1 MKNTIRFGGAQ
12 IPVTPDIQQNIKTIK
27 KAIDWAA
34 ENKVDYLVTPEAS
47 LSGYYTADD
56 ASIKSVA
63 TAMSTIEKYA
73 AKEKIGL
80 CLGTIWDEIEVD
92 ATVRRNQIRFYSQR
106 GMLCGVTNKKYAI
119 EFDRLIGVKG
129 DNTSTLIPLPTKDKL
144 IPVGGLICI
153 DMYVSAPEEM
163 TPVLKL
169 WVQGAKLIIHSTNA
183 ARNVLTN
190 KNLSAELTDKIANDW
205 HDICLRRASFL
216 TNIPIITVDNCYMA
230 DGTEYHGPTS
240 SESGVLISGEWVT
253 KIPRTGTQYFYYD
266 FNIDDV
272 AIDWQKN

>member
-27 KAIDWAA
+27 TAIDWAA

-47 LSGYYTADD
+47 LSGYYTTDD

-73 AKEKIGL
+73 ASKKIGL
-80 CLGTIWDEIEVD
+80 CLGTIWDEAEVD
-92 ATVRRNQIRFYSQR
+92 KTVRRNQIRFYNR
-106 GMLCGVTNKKYAI
+106 KGLLCGVTNKRYAI
-119 EFDRLIGVKG
+119 EFDRTIGVTG
-129 DNTSTLIPLPTKDKL
+129 DNNATLIPLPIKNKL

-153 DMYVSAPEEM
+153 DMYVSSPEEM
-163 TPVLKL
+163 TPILKL
-169 WVQGAKLIIHSTNA
+169 NAQGAKLIIHSTNA
-183 ARNVLTN
+183 ARNVSVKN
-190 KNLSAELTDKIANDW
+190 KPSVELADKIANDW

-216 TNIPIITVDNCYMA
+216 TNLPIITVDNCYMA

-240 SESGVLISGEWVT
+240 SESGVLINGEWVT
-253 KIPRTGTQYFYYD
+253 KIPRTGTQYFYHD
-266 FNIDDV
+266 FNIDEV
-272 AIDWQKN
+272 AIDWPKN

>member
-12 IPVTPDIQQNIKTIK
+12 IPVTPDIQKNIKTIK
-27 KAIDWAA
+27 TAIDWAA
-34 ENKVDYLVTPEAS
+34 KNKVDYLVTPEAS

-56 ASIKSVA
+56 VSIKSVA
-63 TAMSTIEKYA
+63 TAMSTVEKYA
-73 AKEKIGL
+73 ASKKIGL
-80 CLGTIWDEIEVD
+80 CLGTIWDETEVD
-92 ATVRRNQIRFYSQR
+92 KTVRRNQIRFYSQA
-106 GMLCGVTNKKYAI
+106 GLLCGVTNKKYAI
-119 EFDRLIGVKG
+119 EFDRAIGVKG
-129 DNTSTLIPLPTKDKL
+129 DNNATLIPLPTKDKL

-169 WVQGAKLIIHSTNA
+169 HVQGAKLIIHSTNA
-183 ARNVLTN
+183 ARNVSEKN
-190 KNLSAELTDKIANDW
+190 KSNVELTDKITNDW

-240 SESGVLISGEWVT
+240 SESGVIINGEWVT

-272 AIDWQKN
+272 AIDWPEN